1 VTATDASL
9 DGPGPPAAGAAV
21 AAIQAAALTLPGPQ
35 LHRLATVLHAQAAPT
50 EAGRRAAWAV
60 VPNAR
65 FRQHVAALFAAWA
78 AECPDVAGSGL
89 ALALRAAHGTAAHLR
104 SQVDVDVA
112 WTGPASYLVPVRR
125 TREVLF
131 EVIDAAVDSLIL
143 VSFAAYKVPAVID
156 RLKTAAARGVDIR
169 LVLESKEDSH
179 GALSVDAAAA
189 FTALNGLVTFFV
201 WPAELR
207 PDTASGKAALHAK
220 AAIADDRVAFVTS
233 ANLTGAA
240 QTDNI
245 ELGLVVTGGPVPE
258 RLAAHFRTLM
268 SQSILRPVQK

>member
-1 VTATDASL
+1 VTSTDASL
-9 DGPGPPAAGAAV
+9 DGPGPPTAGATV
-21 AAIQAAALTLPGPQ
+21 AAIQAAALSLPGQQ
-35 LHRLATVLHAQAAPT
+35 LQRLATVLAAQPGPT
-50 EAGRRAAWAV
+50 ERGRRAAWAV
-60 VPNAR
+60 VPNGR
-65 FRQHVAALFAAWA
+65 FRQHVATLFAAWV
-78 AECPDVAGSGL
+78 AECPGVPGSGL
-89 ALALRAAHGTAAHLR
+89 ALALRSAYGAAAHLR
-104 SQVDVDVA
+104 SLVDVDIA

-143 VSFAAYKVPAVID
+143 VSFAAYKVPAVIE
-156 RLKTAAARGVDIR
+156 RLKAAAQRGVDVR

-189 FTALNGLVTFFV
+189 FTALHGLVTFFV

-207 PDTASGKAALHAK
+207 PDTPSGKAALHAK

-233 ANLTGAA
+233 ANLTGVA

-268 SQSILRPVQK
+268 SQAILQPVQK